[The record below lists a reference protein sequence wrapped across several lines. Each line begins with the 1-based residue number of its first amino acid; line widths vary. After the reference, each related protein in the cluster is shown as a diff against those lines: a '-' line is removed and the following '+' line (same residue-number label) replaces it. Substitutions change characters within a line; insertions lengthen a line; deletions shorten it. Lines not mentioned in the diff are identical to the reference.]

1 MGTSFEQDF
10 RTEINTKTRS
20 QDDANQRLFED
31 SSAIGGKLQIGAGS
45 AAERSEVAKTMP
57 TEGKK
62 PPPFEIVDEKDPESK
77 REAAIKEIAQKIK
90 TGKFNEQAKEFLLEA
105 LNTGK
110 TDDARRKSLSDAVSS
125 INKELTKAYKE
136 SGETDRSKQY
146 EIRLLNVKGADGT
159 YDKLRI
165 GLQIRK
171 GGTDFNDSFMVR
183 VRK

>member
-10 RTEINTKTRS
+10 RTEIHADSDS
-20 QDDANQRLFED
+20 QENASNRLLED
-31 SSAIGGKLQIGAGS
+31 SIVARDKLPLGAGS
-45 AAERSEVAKTMP
+45 AAERTEEAKSP
-57 TEGKK
+57 TDGKK

-77 REAAIKEIAQKIK
+77 REAAIKEIAQNIK
-90 TGKFNEQAKEFLLEA
+90 AGKFDEQAKKFLLES
-105 LNTGK
+105 LNTGN
-110 TDDARRKSLSDAVSS
+110 TDDARRKSLSDTVSS

-171 GGTDFNDSFMVR
+171 GGADFNDSFMVR